1 MHTFTHIAAFV
12 FILFSL
18 SFLVSAIP
26 TAPRTLGAIYP
37 PAGEDAI
44 SAILI
49 KLCLRDLEVKIKALL
64 GCGTLP
70 ELKLAIKVL
79 IGLFQPCADELLKVD
94 ANVTI
99 SAKAKASIV
108 TCVCS
113 IITLLVKV
121 CAEVSVKFG
130 IVVVVDLFAELDVCL
145 KALLVNLNI
154 CIAGVLVLIVKTLAQ
169 ATVGLLFNIHF
180 ELCSAVLGLKGIAL

>member
-108 TCVCS
+108 TC
-113 IITLLVKV
+113 LLVKV